1 MEIIPEFYTS
11 PLPPCLNGQ
20 GKLAEPPAIFC
31 MGQHDLILLLGDLP
45 FLHQFPSFVFHIVL
59 IGADDIEPDLV
70 LSLGDQ
76 LKGIRPQ
83 IGDIAAPGAVRKGQ
97 LPLIVGKMGIAQG
110 GAVLQFSDREVE
122 LLQIIGC
129 EQAQHG
135 GFIVLPG
142 GDGAVAH
149 TEAIVIFLHRH
160 RVILGAAKAIGIQ
173 RKLLISCV
181 GLPVEG
187 LLLFCEEIGRFAVCL
202 RHQFQSG
209 GSLRGHRVLLQL
221 GLGRGRLRA
230 AVRRGILPGTAGH
243 RKSQQDT
250 AEQKTES
257 AAEESSAE
265 STASGN
271 DNKDSSGSG
280 ENHTEQSTENTT
292 ENSTEDTTE
301 ETQPTAKCTCK
312 EKCSQY
318 AVDEDCEVCAKD
330 YKECAYINP
339 SVKITINTP
348 SGWHNDTTKV
358 TVKVEDTIVSGN
370 FTIQTV
376 KAKVGQNGSWTDI
389 TEDMY
394 IEISENSTIYV
405 QVTDQKG
412 KTYEKKRYIK
422 CFDFTKPT
430 LNAAVS
436 DGLLS
441 IQAHDTDSGIK
452 AIYVNGYEFTEHT
465 NGALNIRLQQ
475 FDAGYQYF
483 TISAMDNAGNTSEIY
498 KTANPYYTDPENKD
512 SNEKDPAQQ
521 LPVDASA
528 TKPSSATAQVTEHTK
543 TDVNGNTVSQTGS
556 GTTSSSSATTKQSPS
571 AGDTSKDADQS
582 SDSQTSEKGKEFYT
596 IQTASEKVFYLVI
609 DRDGEDE
616 KVYFLTE
623 VSENDLLNTT
633 TDNSETLPK
642 NSAALE
648 SAIPTKDSALSNN
661 NADTTGDKTQGAE
674 SVEDSTEDSTE
685 DTSEPKENT
694 AKADGSGFT
703 YILMGIAAVAVIG
716 VVYVVKS
723 KKKKE
728 NFIDED
734 EDEDE
739 LDEDYDYD
747 DEEETEQD
755 SDEAFIN
762 GGDDAES
769 VDTDE
774 NDNEDNNNENDEEDG
789 EE

>member
-1 MEIIPEFYTS
+1 MKNRRLSARAVVSLILS
-11 PLPPCLNGQ
+11 
-20 GKLAEPPAIFC
+20 AILFC
-31 MGQHDLILLLGDLP
+31 MP
-45 FLHQFPSFVFHIVL
+45 M
-59 IGADDIEPDLV
+59 GAFFANRTNTIEV
-70 LSLGDQ
+70 H
-76 LKGIRPQ
+76 
-83 IGDIAAPGAVRKGQ
+83 A
-97 LPLIVGKMGIAQG
+97 
-110 GAVLQFSDREVE
+110 E
-122 LLQIIGC
+122 
-129 EQAQHG
+129 
-135 GFIVLPG
+135 
-142 GDGAVAH
+142 
-149 TEAIVIFLHRH
+149 
-160 RVILGAAKAIGIQ
+160 
-173 RKLLISCV
+173 
-181 GLPVEG
+181 
-187 LLLFCEEIGRFAVCL
+187 
-202 RHQFQSG
+202 
-209 GSLRGHRVLLQL
+209 
-221 GLGRGRLRA
+221 
-230 AVRRGILPGTAGH
+230 
-243 RKSQQDT
+243 DT

-292 ENSTEDTTE
+292 ENSTEGTTE
-301 ETQPTAKCTCK
+301 ETQPAAKCTCK

-339 SVKITINTP
+339 SVKITINTS
-348 SGWHNDTTKV
+348 SGWHNDTAKV
-358 TVKVEDTIVSGN
+358 IVKVEDTIVSGN

-412 KTYEKKRYIK
+412 KTYEKNRYIK

-452 AIYVNGYEFTEHT
+452 AIYVNGYEFTDHT

-483 TISAMDNAGNTSEIY
+483 TISAMDNAGNISEIY
-498 KTANPYYTDPENKD
+498 KTANPYYTDPETKD
-512 SNEKDPAQQ
+512 GNEKDPAEQ

-528 TKPSSATAQVTEHTK
+528 TQPSSATAQVTEHTK
-543 TDVNGNTVSQTGS
+543 TDSNGNTISETGN
-556 GTTSSSSATTKQSPS
+556 GTGTGTSSTKQSPGT
-571 AGDTSKDADQS
+571 GDTTGSTEKNSES
-582 SDSQTSEKGKEFYT
+582 STSEQGKEFYT

-609 DRDGEDE
+609 DRDGDEE

-633 TDNSETLPK
+633 SDNSETLPK

-648 SAIPTKDSALSNN
+648 SAIPIKDAALDNN
-661 NADTTGDKTQGAE
+661 NTDATGNKKQDAE
-674 SVEDSTEDSTE
+674 TVEENTEDSTE
-685 DTSEPKENT
+685 EGSEPETTEQKQ
-694 AKADGSGFT
+694 DGSDFS
-703 YILMGIAAVAVIG
+703 YLIMGIAAAAVIG
-716 VVYVVKS
+716 VVYVIKA

-728 NFIDED
+728 NFIDD
-734 EDEDE
+734 DEDE
-739 LDEDYDYD
+739 LEDDYEEDYD
-747 DEEETEQD
+747 DE
-755 SDEAFIN
+755 
-762 GGDDAES
+762 
-769 VDTDE
+769 
-774 NDNEDNNNENDEEDG
+774 DG
-789 EE
+789 EEADPDEEFMKNTDAEETDTENEEE

>member
-1 MEIIPEFYTS
+1 MEKK
-11 PLPPCLNGQ
+11 
-20 GKLAEPPAIFC
+20 KLSVKALMSLILSAILFC
-31 MGQHDLILLLGDLP
+31 MP
-45 FLHQFPSFVFHIVL
+45 
-59 IGADDIEPDLV
+59 IGAFFANRTNTV
-70 LSLGDQ
+70 
-76 LKGIRPQ
+76 
-83 IGDIAAPGAVRKGQ
+83 
-97 LPLIVGKMGIAQG
+97 
-110 GAVLQFSDREVE
+110 EVHAE
-122 LLQIIGC
+122 DN
-129 EQAQHG
+129 A
-135 GFIVLPG
+135 
-142 GDGAVAH
+142 
-149 TEAIVIFLHRH
+149 
-160 RVILGAAKAIGIQ
+160 
-173 RKLLISCV
+173 
-181 GLPVEG
+181 
-187 LLLFCEEIGRFAVCL
+187 EE
-202 RHQFQSG
+202 
-209 GSLRGHRVLLQL
+209 
-221 GLGRGRLRA
+221 
-230 AVRRGILPGTAGH
+230 
-243 RKSQQDT
+243 
-250 AEQKTES
+250 KTES
-257 AAEESSAE
+257 AENPV
-265 STASGN
+265 TSGN
-271 DNKDSSGSG
+271 GREEDSGTDTG
-280 ENHTEQSTENTT
+280 EENT
-292 ENSTEDTTE
+292 ENSTEGSSE
-301 ETQPTAKCTCK
+301 ETQPAAKCSCK

-358 TVKVEDTIVSGN
+358 TVKVEDTVVSGN

-412 KTYEKKRYIK
+412 KTYEKNRYIK

-452 AIYVNGYEFTEHT
+452 AIYVNGYEFTDHT

-528 TKPSSATAQVTEHTK
+528 TKPSSATAQVTDHTK
-543 TDVNGNTVSQTGS
+543 TDSNGNTVSQTGTNS
-556 GTTSSSSATTKQSPS
+556 TSAKQSQS
-571 AGDTSKDADQS
+571 TGETDKSTDQS
-582 SDSQTSEKGKEFYT
+582 SDEQTSDKGKEFYT

-623 VSENDLLNTT
+623 ISENDLLNTT

-661 NADTTGDKTQGAE
+661 NADTTGDKTQGTE
-674 SVEDSTEDSTE
+674 SVEDSTEESTE
-685 DTSEPKENT
+685 DTSDPKEDT

-739 LDEDYDYD
+739 DELDEDYDYE
-747 DEEETEQD
+747 DEDEAEQD
-755 SDEAFIN
+755 SDEAFLN
-762 GGDDAES
+762 GGDDTES
-769 VDTDE
+769 EDTGE
-774 NDNEDNNNENDEEDG
+774 NDSEDNSDNDNDEENG

>member
-1 MEIIPEFYTS
+1 MK
-11 PLPPCLNGQ
+11 NR
-20 GKLAEPPAIFC
+20 KLSARAVVSLMLSAILFC
-31 MGQHDLILLLGDLP
+31 MP
-45 FLHQFPSFVFHIVL
+45 
-59 IGADDIEPDLV
+59 IGAFFANRTNTIEV
-70 LSLGDQ
+70 H
-76 LKGIRPQ
+76 
-83 IGDIAAPGAVRKGQ
+83 A
-97 LPLIVGKMGIAQG
+97 
-110 GAVLQFSDREVE
+110 E
-122 LLQIIGC
+122 
-129 EQAQHG
+129 
-135 GFIVLPG
+135 
-142 GDGAVAH
+142 
-149 TEAIVIFLHRH
+149 
-160 RVILGAAKAIGIQ
+160 
-173 RKLLISCV
+173 
-181 GLPVEG
+181 
-187 LLLFCEEIGRFAVCL
+187 
-202 RHQFQSG
+202 
-209 GSLRGHRVLLQL
+209 
-221 GLGRGRLRA
+221 
-230 AVRRGILPGTAGH
+230 
-243 RKSQQDT
+243 DT

-257 AAEESSAE
+257 ASDA
-265 STASGN
+265 
-271 DNKDSSGSG
+271 
-280 ENHTEQSTENTT
+280 ENTVT
-292 ENSTEDTTE
+292 PGNGREENSGTDPG
-301 ETQPTAKCTCK
+301 ETQPAAKCTCK

-318 AVDEDCEVCAKD
+318 AVDEDCEVCAKN
-330 YKECAYINP
+330 YKECTYINP
-339 SVKITINTP
+339 SVKITINTS

-358 TVKVEDTIVSGN
+358 IVKVEDTIVSGN
-370 FTIQTV
+370 FTVQTV

-412 KTYEKKRYIK
+412 KTYEKNRYIK

-452 AIYVNGYEFTEHT
+452 AVYVNGYEFTELT
-465 NGALNIRLQQ
+465 NGVLNIRLQQ

-543 TDVNGNTVSQTGS
+543 TDGNGNTVSQTGS
-556 GTTSSSSATTKQSPS
+556 GTTSSSSATAKQSPS
-571 AGDTSKDADQS
+571 TGDTSKDADQS
-582 SDSQTSEKGKEFYT
+582 SDSQTTEKGKEFYT

-685 DTSEPKENT
+685 DTSEPKEDT

-716 VVYVVKS
+716 VVYVVQS

-739 LDEDYDYD
+739 LDEDYDYE

-762 GGDDAES
+762 GGDDTES

-774 NDNEDNNNENDEEDG
+774 NDNEDNNNENDEENG